1 MGDPRTESDLV
12 AMAERNQ
19 RPDDSLLLDNPVVA
33 FARGA
38 YSFPFDWTLALHW
51 TLGMQGVY
59 GTEMQRRCQ
68 NLGHVM
74 DAMVH
79 VARVGMPA
87 TYQITAAVLNYI
99 FRNELTRCLA
109 LDAAMQR
116 IDRGKAL
123 YGAGNAASGVAGR
136 FAGGMFT
143 LYASTGGR
151 FGQAARTGPQRYGFV
166 ASNLVLA
173 STGAIIKLAIKTRG
187 AGVTV
192 VDMALA
198 ILAGTSQSLFSNE
211 QWKAIFRA
219 YQTCTLPANAEDQ
232 ESFRQIFDALHQ
244 YSQEARQPMP

>member
-1 MGDPRTESDLV
+1 MADPRTESDLI
-12 AMAERNQ
+12 AMAERGQ

-33 FARGA
+33 FAKGA

-59 GTEMQRRCQ
+59 GADMQQRCRS
-68 NLGHVM
+68 LGHVM
-74 DAMVH
+74 DAMINL
-79 VARVGMPA
+79 ARAGLPA

-99 FRNELTRCLA
+99 VRDELTRCVA
-109 LDAAMQR
+109 FDAALQR
-116 IDRGKAL
+116 IDRKKAML
-123 YGAGNAASGVAGR
+123 GAGNAASALAGR

-151 FGQAARTGPQRYGFV
+151 FGQAARTGPQRYGFI

-198 ILAGTSQSLFSNE
+198 ILAGTSQTLFTNE

-219 YQTCTLPANAEDQ
+219 YQNCTLPSNAEDQ
-232 ESFRQIFDALHQ
+232 DSFKRLFDALHE
-244 YSQEARQPMP
+244 YTKDAKRPAP